1 MKSLYDSF
9 VNTAKTSRQGSLQA
23 HPGAAA
29 EWRRDRNAVDDINIQ
44 SRRGGGLDDFP
55 LHASKRGTFCRPQ
68 LSERVLF
75 RAKVPL
81 LLKRRAGAPSSP
93 MP

>member
-55 LHASKRGTFCRPQ
+55 LHA
-68 LSERVLF
+68 ERKGHIL
-75 RAKVPL
+75 RAPAS
-81 LLKRRAGAPSSP
+81 RAGSLPRRSFPAT
-93 MP
+93 